1 MPASV
6 EVVLV
11 LATLDPA
18 LGAAQLASWAE
29 DVVVVVTVG
38 RSTAH
43 RLWTNAEMI
52 RSAGCR
58 LDSALLVGA
67 DNNDDSLGRFDQ
79 EQWVI
84 GPEQFPEV
92 PTVYAPSAPL
102 S

>member
-1 MPASV
+1 
-6 EVVLV
+6 
-11 LATLDPA
+11 
-18 LGAAQLASWAE
+18 
-29 DVVVVVTVG
+29 
-38 RSTAH
+38 
-43 RLWTNAEMI
+43 MI